1 MATTANPRPVRC
13 DAAILLSGVFDLRPL
28 VSTSVNE
35 PLGLT
40 VPDAVRLS
48 PAHLRVTPVRSVRA
62 FVGEEETASFK
73 SQGDAYVEKL
83 VAAGVDATSHLVAGC
98 DHFDLIYDLVTPGT
112 LLGGTTIGLLSPD
125 GDGT

>member
-1 MATTANPRPVRC
+1 
-13 DAAILLSGVFDLRPL
+13 

-48 PAHLRVTPVRSVRA
+48 PAHVRVNPIPTVRA

-73 SQGDAYVEKL
+73 YQSDAYVDKL
-83 VAAGVDATSHLVAGC
+83 VAAGVDATSQVIAGR
-98 DHFDLIYDLVTPGT
+98 DHFDLIYDLIIPGT
-112 LLGGTTIGLLSPD
+112 LLGDTTIGLLR
-125 GDGT
+125 T

>member
-1 MATTANPRPVRC
+1 MVTTANPQPVRC

-28 VSTSVNE
+28 VATSVNE

-48 PAHLRVTPVRSVRA
+48 PAHLRVTPVRFVRA

-73 SQGDAYVEKL
+73 SQSDAYVDKL
-83 VAAGVDATSHLVAGC
+83 VAAGVDATSRVVAGR

-112 LLGGTTIGLLSPD
+112 QLGDTTIGLLRA
-125 GDGT
+125 